1 MTKEKVIESIEE
13 LYPNLDKCVTDI
25 VKARLNKDAIAE
37 GRALFSMEG
46 LIVACMQ
53 ELSFIHDYLK
63 AQNEIEVSCVHEPN
77 LKDLLAN
84 NGM

>member
-1 MTKEKVIESIEE
+1 MEKAKVIESIEE
-13 LYPNLDKCVTDI
+13 LYQDLDKCVTDI
-25 VKARLNKDAIAE
+25 VRARLNKDAIAE

-63 AQNEIEVSCVHEPN
+63 KE
-77 LKDLLAN
+77 
-84 NGM
+84 